1 MSDPD
6 ETLSADEG
14 EPGDQYTGGPHV
26 QPRQPVSQAAVQDA
40 LPMGVNNFTFDFD
53 SGILLQDEDGLVG
66 VSHQQQVGVTEV
78 GEGVADLPHDST
90 RRRRLSKREQ
100 KVEEKE
106 KMCQKFRDA
115 LAAWNTGR
123 YVSMRQCA
131 EAFGVPR
138 TSLND
143 MIREGRT
150 EWRGKGGK
158 SNKAKSTAKTVAKT
172 TNKTP
177 AARRKRASATVT
189 SSSATATTVEP
200 DQSGSNSQEA
210 ESEPVVKTNA
220 NEKKDSGAEDCRQGA
235 EGQGGGLQQAA

>member
-14 EPGDQYTGGPHV
+14 EPGDQHTGGPHV
-26 QPRQPVSQAAVQDA
+26 QPRQLVSQAALQDA
-40 LPMGVNNFTFDFD
+40 LPMGVSNFSFDFD
-53 SGILLQDEDGLVG
+53 SGILLQDEDGLVV
-66 VSHQQQVGVTEV
+66 VSHNEQQVEVTED
-78 GEGVADLPHDST
+78 GEGVADPLPGSTNET
-90 RRRRLSKREQ
+90 RRRILSKREH

-158 SNKAKSTAKTVAKT
+158 SKVFIVEEELIMTKHIVDRLELGVGLILPQIYSPNILNVVFRTD
-172 TNKTP
+172 N
-177 AARRKRASATVT
+177 T
-189 SSSATATTVEP
+189 SF
-200 DQSGSNSQEA
+200 
-210 ESEPVVKTNA
+210 
-220 NEKKDSGAEDCRQGA
+220 
-235 EGQGGGLQQAA
+235 

>member
-14 EPGDQYTGGPHV
+14 EPGDQHSTGGPHV
-26 QPRQPVSQAAVQDA
+26 QPRQLVSQAAVQVA
-40 LPMGVNNFTFDFD
+40 LPIGVSDFTFDFD
-53 SGILLQDEDGLVG
+53 SGIMLQDEDGLVG
-66 VSHQQQVGVTEV
+66 VSHHEQQVGVTED
-78 GEGVADLPHDST
+78 GEGVADPLSGSTNET
-90 RRRRLSKREQ
+90 RRRRLSKREH

-158 SNKAKSTAKTVAKT
+158 SKVFIVEEELIMTKHIVDRLELGVGLILPQIYSPNILNVVFRTD
-172 TNKTP
+172 N
-177 AARRKRASATVT
+177 T
-189 SSSATATTVEP
+189 SF
-200 DQSGSNSQEA
+200 
-210 ESEPVVKTNA
+210 
-220 NEKKDSGAEDCRQGA
+220 
-235 EGQGGGLQQAA
+235 

>member
-14 EPGDQYTGGPHV
+14 EPGDQYTGSSHE
-26 QPRQPVSQAAVQDA
+26 QPRQLVSQAA
-40 LPMGVNNFTFDFD
+40 LPIGVSDFTFDFD
-53 SGILLQDEDGLVG
+53 SGIMLQDEDGLIG
-66 VSHQQQVGVTEV
+66 VSHHEQQVGVTED
-78 GEGVADLPHDST
+78 GEGVADPLSGSTNET
-90 RRRRLSKREQ
+90 RRRILSKREH

-115 LAAWNTGR
+115 LAACNAGR

-158 SNKAKSTAKTVAKT
+158 SKVF
-172 TNKTP
+172 
-177 AARRKRASATVT
+177 
-189 SSSATATTVEP
+189 TVEEELIMTKHIVDRLELGVGLILP
-200 DQSGSNSQEA
+200 QIYSPNILN
-210 ESEPVVKTNA
+210 VVFRT
-220 NEKKDSGAEDCRQGA
+220 DITPF
-235 EGQGGGLQQAA
+235 

>member
-40 LPMGVNNFTFDFD
+40 IPMGVSNFTFDFD

-66 VSHQQQVGVTEV
+66 VSHHEQQLGLTEA
-78 GEGVADLPHDST
+78 GEGVADPLSGSTNDT

-100 KVEEKE
+100 KVEKKE
-106 KMCQKFRDA
+106 KTCQKFRDA
-115 LAAWNTGR
+115 LAAWNAGR
-123 YVSMRQCA
+123 YVSVRQCA
-131 EAFGVPR
+131 DAFGVPR

-150 EWRGKGGK
+150 E
-158 SNKAKSTAKTVAKT
+158 SPVPSASDTSSKATKV
-172 TNKTP
+172 
-177 AARRKRASATVT
+177 RKRKGTMAPDGVASETPVPPKRLLRRT
-189 SSSATATTVEP
+189 QGRRET
-200 DQSGSNSQEA
+200 EA
-210 ESEPVVKTNA
+210 
-220 NEKKDSGAEDCRQGA
+220 
-235 EGQGGGLQQAA
+235 GQDDT

>member
-14 EPGDQYTGGPHV
+14 EPGDQYKGGPHE

-40 LPMGVNNFTFDFD
+40 LPMGVSNFTFDFD
-53 SGILLQDEDGLVG
+53 SGILQDEDWLVG
-66 VSHQQQVGVTEV
+66 VSHHEQQVGVTEV
-78 GEGVADLPHDST
+78 GEGVADPPHDST

-143 MIREGRT
+143 MIRLNP
-150 EWRGKGGK
+150 GG
-158 SNKAKSTAKTVAKT
+158 
-172 TNKTP
+172 
-177 AARRKRASATVT
+177 
-189 SSSATATTVEP
+189 
-200 DQSGSNSQEA
+200 
-210 ESEPVVKTNA
+210 
-220 NEKKDSGAEDCRQGA
+220 
-235 EGQGGGLQQAA
+235 